1 MLNFFLYEVLVLI
14 VKTFVEYWKWSSK
27 TPFVERNFK
36 NIFTKFVDWLLVV
49 SRVVEYVTQPK
60 PTIATSIG
68 GSGLAS
74 LRTC

>member
-1 MLNFFLYEVLVLI
+1 LSKLLLNIENGAPKLL
-14 VKTFVEYWKWSSK
+14 
-27 TPFVERNFK
+27 FVERNFK
-36 NIFTKFVDWLLVV
+36 KYFHKNLSIDLLVV